1 MSKNKYYF
9 RKIHSTLGVLVLLF
23 FLLSL
28 SLGPSDL
35 TIFDFWS
42 LRETDKNETSWL
54 IFFEIRLPRAILG
67 LAVGL
72 SLGLAGAALQGYLRN
87 PLAEPG
93 IIGVS
98 TSASL
103 FTVIVF
109 YSGLSAGF
117 ALLMPLAGILGA
129 TSAVLVLQSLA
140 GRNASALTVV
150 LAGVAI
156 SSFSGALISL
166 ALNFSS
172 NPFATYEIVFWLL
185 GSVADRGHDQV
196 AIALPFMAIGWALLL
211 CMGNPLDALTL
222 GEEEA
227 TSLGYKLSRVRTQ
240 LIFGTALA
248 VGSATSMAGTIGFVG
263 LVVPHLLRPL
273 VGNRPKL
280 RLSTSA
286 LGGGALVL
294 AADIAV
300 RLLPFKQEIKLG
312 VLTALIGAPFFLL
325 LIIKQRRNV
334 S

>member
-1 MSKNKYYF
+1 MNKNEYCFLKT
-9 RKIHSTLGVLVLLF
+9 KPVLGVLVVLF

-28 SLGPSDL
+28 SLGPSNL
-35 TIFDFWS
+35 NILDFWS
-42 LRETDKNETSWL
+42 LGKIEGNNTSWL
-54 IFFEIRLPRAILG
+54 IFFEIRLPRAMLG
-67 LAVGL
+67 LAVGI

-87 PLAEPG
+87 SLAEPG

-103 FTVIVF
+103 FTVIIF
-109 YSGLSAGF
+109 YSGLSTGF

-129 TSAVLVLQSLA
+129 TTAVLFLQSLA
-140 GRNASALTVV
+140 GRNASSLTVV

-196 AIALPFMAIGWALLL
+196 AIALPFMAVGWALLL
-211 CMGNPLDALTL
+211 CSGNPLDALTL

-227 TSLGYKLSRVRTQ
+227 TSLGYKLSRVRAQ
-240 LIFGTALA
+240 IIFGTALA
-248 VGSATSMAGTIGFVG
+248 VGSATSIAGTIGFVG
-263 LVVPHLLRPL
+263 LVVPHLLRPF

-280 RLSTSA
+280 LLSASA

-300 RLLPFKQEIKLG
+300 RLLPFKQELKLG

-325 LIIKQRRNV
+325 LIIKHRRNV
-334 S
+334 L

>member
-1 MSKNKYYF
+1 MKKNSSHF
-9 RKIHSTLGVLVLLF
+9 RKTLSVLSGLVFLF

-42 LRETDKNETSWL
+42 LGETKKNDTTWL

-67 LAVGL
+67 LAVGM

-103 FTVIVF
+103 FTVIIF

-117 ALLMPLAGILGA
+117 ALLMPFAGILGA
-129 TSAVLVLQSLA
+129 TSAVLILQSLA

-166 ALNFSS
+166 ALNFSA

-185 GSVADRGHDQV
+185 GSVADRGLDQV
-196 AIALPFMAIGWALLL
+196 AIALPFMAVGCALLL
-211 CMGNPLDALTL
+211 WSGNPLDALTL

-227 TSLGYKLSRVRTQ
+227 ASLGYKLSRVRVQ
-240 LIFGTALA
+240 LVFGTALA
-248 VGSATSMAGTIGFVG
+248 VGSATSIAGTIGFVG
-263 LVVPHLLRPL
+263 LVVPHLLRPF

-280 RLSTSA
+280 LLSASA
-286 LGGGALVL
+286 LGGAALVL

-300 RLLPFKQEIKLG
+300 RLLPFKQELKLG
-312 VLTALIGAPFFLL
+312 VITALIGAPFFLL
-325 LIIKQRRNV
+325 LIIKHRRRLL
-334 S
+334 